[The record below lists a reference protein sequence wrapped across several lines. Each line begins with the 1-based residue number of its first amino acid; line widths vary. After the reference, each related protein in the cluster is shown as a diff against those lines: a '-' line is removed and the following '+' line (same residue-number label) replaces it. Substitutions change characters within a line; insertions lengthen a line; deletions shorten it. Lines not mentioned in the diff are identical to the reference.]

1 MKLPEDPVILE
12 LLPEFVDTWISDIAS
27 QFKDI
32 MDSKN
37 SDELYR
43 MGHTLKGSCFQFGLD
58 DIAQM
63 GIQLMGHAR
72 NQEWEKAIELE
83 VEIRATF
90 DSVKAFL
97 QTKGIM

>member
-12 LLPEFVDTWISDIAS
+12 ILPEFVDTQISDIAS